1 MKPVFE
7 VLVPFEKGNLHRV
20 AVTLY
25 RSRAD
30 MVRAMRREGHKKAA
44 EADAS
49 CWQYN
54 HVQYL
59 DGRIAHMH
67 FAVDRLTAGNIAHEC
82 FHSVYHRLR
91 LIGIPPEHED
101 YEERLATEMGE
112 LVDALMRLLHER
124 KIPVM
129 A

>member
-7 VLVPFEKGNLHRV
+7 VLVPFEKHNLHRV
-20 AVTLY
+20 AVTLH

-30 MVRAMRREGHKKAA
+30 MVRAMRKEGHKKAA

-49 CWQYN
+49 CFQFN
-54 HVQYL
+54 HVQYV

-67 FAVDRLTAGNIAHEC
+67 FAVDRLTAGNIAHES
-82 FHSVYHRLR
+82 FHAVYHRLR
-91 LIGIPPEHED
+91 LVGMPPEHED

-112 LVDALMRLLHER
+112 LVDALMRLLQER
-124 KIPVM
+124 KIAVM

>member
-7 VLVPFEKGNLHRV
+7 VLVPFEKHNLHRV

-30 MVRAMRREGHKKAA
+30 MVRAMRRDGHKKAA

-49 CWQYN
+49 CFQHN
-54 HVQYL
+54 CL
-59 DGRIAHMH
+59 TFFDNRIAHMH
-67 FAVDRLTAGNIAHEC
+67 FCRDRLTAGNIAHEC
-82 FHSVYHRLR
+82 FHTVHHRMR
-91 LIGIPPEHED
+91 LLGMPPDHED
-101 YEERLATEMGE
+101 YEERVATETGE

-124 KIPVM
+124 EIAVM

>member
-7 VLVPFEKGNLHRV
+7 VLVPFEKNNLHRV

-25 RSRAD
+25 PTRRD
-30 MVRAMRREGHKKAA
+30 MVRSMRRQGHKKASD
-44 EADAS
+44 ADAS

-54 HVQYL
+54 CLTYP
-59 DGRIAHMH
+59 DNRIAHAH
-67 FAVDRLTAGNIAHEC
+67 FCRDRLTAGNIAHEC
-82 FHSVYHRLR
+82 FHAVYHRLR
-91 LIGIPPEHED
+91 LLGVPPEHPD